1 MTLGLIL
8 DDLILQPRLGD
19 SQPPDNG
26 PQMAAMLAAALNQI
40 KTMEA
45 QLSSASG
52 TPASA
57 GSLRRSTQI
66 DAATL
71 ASAESVPSQA
81 GDQKIICNKNPSNF
95 FTYISKHNS
104 IDT

>member
-1 MTLGLIL
+1 MIL

-26 PQMAAMLAAALNQI
+26 PHMAQMLAAALAQI

-52 TPASA
+52 TPANSA
-57 GSLRRSTQI
+57 GSLRRSTQM

-81 GDQKIICNKNPSNF
+81 GDNIKIICNNHFSF
-95 FTYISKHNS
+95 HIF
-104 IDT
+104 

>member
-1 MTLGLIL
+1 MIL

-26 PQMAAMLAAALNQI
+26 PQMAQVLAAALDHI

-52 TPASA
+52 TPNSVP
-57 GSLRRSTQI
+57 SLKRSTQI
-66 DAATL
+66 DVATL
-71 ASAESVPSQA
+71 ASVQSVPSQA
-81 GDQKIICNKNPSNF
+81 GDKKISCKKN
-95 FTYISKHNS
+95 
-104 IDT
+104 